1 MQLCHHHKD
10 ASLEWAVCRFDYSFG
25 ELSAMCDDESLVAY
39 ALEHFG
45 SEKRRCEWLAARI
58 LIKKLAGSSACVCY
72 SADGKPCLSE
82 GSRHISISHTDG
94 YVAVAFHAEYNVGV
108 DVEIIGSKVLKLYK
122 RFLNSAEVDSLDRSN
137 ETVAMLLHWSAKE
150 SFYKI
155 IGNRGG
161 SFAENFTV
169 SPFLVSAAGDF
180 SISYTDNGALT
191 KRVAVDYIVGDDYVF
206 TLCVDNEL

>member
-10 ASLEWAVCRFDYSFG
+10 ASLEWAVCRFEESFS
-25 ELSAMCDDESLVAY
+25 ELSALCEDESLVEY
-39 ALEHFG
+39 ALENFG

-58 LIKKLAGSSACVCY
+58 LIKKLAGSCASVCY
-72 SADGKPCLSE
+72 SSDGKPHLCD

-94 YVAVAFHAEYNVGV
+94 YVAVAFHAEYSVGV
-108 DVEIIGSKVLKLYK
+108 DVELLGAKVLKLYK
-122 RFLNSAEVDSLDRSN
+122 RFLNSVEVDSLDKNS

-169 SPFLVSAAGDF
+169 SQFVVGASGDF
-180 SISYTDNGALT
+180 SISYTDNGTLI
-191 KRVAVDYIVGDDYVF
+191 KKLPVNYIVGSDYVF
-206 TLCVDNEL
+206 TLCVDNER